1 MSPDESAVFELL
13 KGYALF
19 SSSQRRIVRLMTL
32 FTETQFGSIKKSKC
46 NVDCLV
52 GWLKGQTEQREKR
65 EGGREARTWGTR
77 KIRPWSHVV
86 GLEQRNDWPKVVG
99 SVGRGGRSFRHGK
112 LTTWLQGGDFFCEV
126 AGFQFGF
133 AIPSFSVPSEH
144 VGYQLKRCE

>member
-65 EGGREARTWGTR
+65 EG
-77 KIRPWSHVV
+77 
-86 GLEQRNDWPKVVG
+86 
-99 SVGRGGRSFRHGK
+99 HGK

-133 AIPSFSVPSEH
+133 AIPSFSVPSER

>member
-65 EGGREARTWGTR
+65 EGGREGGTYLGHKKNTTLEPCGR
-77 KIRPWSHVV
+77 LGTEKRLAEGGGERRSWRSVV
-86 GLEQRNDWPKVVG
+86 SAWKAHHMAPRW
-99 SVGRGGRSFRHGK
+99 R
-112 LTTWLQGGDFFCEV
+112 FF
-126 AGFQFGF
+126 
-133 AIPSFSVPSEH
+133 
-144 VGYQLKRCE
+144 L